1 MHVNAFKKMHDI
13 LCIEHEGGYMYLK
26 RIKDLREDHDKYQKE
41 IADVLGITRQ
51 QYSLYEL
58 GDREFKLEHIKK
70 LAEYY
75 QTSTDYLLELTDIK
89 EPYKKRDLKQ

>member
-1 MHVNAFKKMHDI
+1 
-13 LCIEHEGGYMYLK
+13 MYLK

-41 IADVLGITRQ
+41 IADILGITRQ

-75 QTSTDYLLELTDIK
+75 HTSTDYILELTDIK
-89 EPYKKRDLKQ
+89 DPYKKNSK